1 MTMNTFKDYAFTFG
15 RYVADSFIGRFFLTY
30 FTLHTIHYFTTLT
43 HAQWCMDFSILGYF
57 NTIISGHGP
66 ICYILLS
73 VAHHAQSNI
82 YQILPALF
90 ISSGIGYITKRTMP
104 PKQDWQKKD

>member
-1 MTMNTFKDYAFTFG
+1 MTMNTLKDYALTCG
-15 RYVADSFIGRFFLTY
+15 RYVAESFIGRFLLTY
-30 FTLHTIHYFTTLT
+30 FTLHTIHYFAILS
-43 HAQWCMDFSILGYF
+43 HANWCMDFSILGYF

-66 ICYILLS
+66 ICYILLA

-82 YQILPALF
+82 YQLLPALF

-104 PKQDWQKKD
+104 PKQEWQKKD